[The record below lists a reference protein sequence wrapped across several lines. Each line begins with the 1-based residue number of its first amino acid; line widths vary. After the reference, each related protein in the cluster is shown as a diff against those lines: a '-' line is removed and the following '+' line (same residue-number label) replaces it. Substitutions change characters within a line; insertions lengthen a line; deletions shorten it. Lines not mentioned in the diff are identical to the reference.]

1 MSDIPEEP
9 LRWLVEMVA
18 ALLVVIMML
27 IDERGEV

>member
-18 ALLVVIMML
+18 ALLVVATML
-27 IDERGEV
+27 IDE